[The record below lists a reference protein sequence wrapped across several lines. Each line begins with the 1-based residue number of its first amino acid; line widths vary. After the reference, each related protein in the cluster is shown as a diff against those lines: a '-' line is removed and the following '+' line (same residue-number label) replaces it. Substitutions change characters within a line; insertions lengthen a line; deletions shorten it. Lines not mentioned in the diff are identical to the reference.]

1 MEEKNNNKK
10 KVNLG
15 KTFKDISGN
24 PQKKAWV
31 ILGAYFIFFAIIIF
45 SIRTNNSKNNNQV
58 EYNNNLP
65 FSINK
70 IKLNNYDFKYTV
82 DFDDN
87 IIIYEGKNYQNNS
100 LFTVN
105 DLDTYYKE
113 GEVYFKKENEVFV
126 NSDNPYKFSELRNI
140 DTVEKILSQAKLES
154 HTIYEDSTKIYNYQ
168 ITTDSLEKIFNNR
181 DIDTDLVVNKITVYV
196 DKLNQA
202 FKFTF
207 DFSSYASYKGYIL
220 SKGIVEVEYSNFSGN
235 SPIKENVS

>member
-1 MEEKNNNKK
+1 MKEKNDKNKFNLK
-10 KVNLG
+10 NTVNDV
-15 KTFKDISGN
+15 FNDS
-24 PQKKAWV
+24 QKKAWV
-31 ILGAYFIFFAIIIF
+31 VLGAYFIFFIVIIF
-45 SIRTNNSKNNNQV
+45 SIRSNQTKNDNLNQNNS
-58 EYNNNLP
+58 NLP
-65 FSINK
+65 FGLSK
-70 IKLNNYDFKYTV
+70 IKSNNYDFKYTV

-87 IIIYEGKNYQNNS
+87 IIIYQGKNYQNNS

-113 GEVYFKKENEVFV
+113 GEVFFKKENEVFV

-140 DTVEKILSQAKLES
+140 DIVEKILNQAKLDS

-202 FKFTF
+202 SKFTF

-220 SKGIVEVEYSNFSGN
+220 SKGIVEVTYSNFSGN
-235 SPIKENVS
+235 SPIKENVN

>member
-1 MEEKNNNKK
+1 MKEKNDKNKFNLK
-10 KVNLG
+10 NTVNDV
-15 KTFKDISGN
+15 FNDS
-24 PQKKAWV
+24 QKKAWV
-31 ILGAYFIFFAIIIF
+31 VLGAYFIFFIVIIF
-45 SIRTNNSKNNNQV
+45 SIRSNQTKNDNLNQNNS
-58 EYNNNLP
+58 NLP
-65 FSINK
+65 FSISK
-70 IKLNNYDFKYTV
+70 IKSNNYDFKYTV

-87 IIIYEGKNYQNNS
+87 IIIYQGKNYQNNS

-113 GEVYFKKENEVFV
+113 GEVFFKKENEVFV

-140 DTVEKILSQAKLES
+140 DIVEKILNQAKLDS

-168 ITTDSLEKIFNNR
+168 ITTDTLEKIFNNR
-181 DIDTDLVVNKITVYV
+181 DIDTDLAVNKITVYV

-202 FKFTF
+202 YKFTF
-207 DFSSYASYKGYIL
+207 DFSSYANYKSYIL

>member
-1 MEEKNNNKK
+1 MKEKNDKNKFNLK
-10 KVNLG
+10 NTVNDV
-15 KTFKDISGN
+15 FNDS
-24 PQKKAWV
+24 QKKAWV
-31 ILGAYFIFFAIIIF
+31 VLGAYFIFFIVIIF
-45 SIRTNNSKNNNQV
+45 SIRSNQTKNDNLNQNNS
-58 EYNNNLP
+58 NLP
-65 FSINK
+65 FSISK
-70 IKLNNYDFKYTV
+70 IKSNNYDFKYTV

-87 IIIYEGKNYQNNS
+87 IIIYQGKNYQNNS

-113 GEVYFKKENEVFV
+113 GEVFFKKENEVFV

-140 DTVEKILSQAKLES
+140 DIVEKILNQAKLDS

-168 ITTDSLEKIFNNR
+168 ITTDTLEKIFNNR
-181 DIDTDLVVNKITVYV
+181 DIDTDLAINKITVYV

-202 FKFTF
+202 SKFTF
-207 DFSSYASYKGYIL
+207 DFSSYANYKSYIL